1 MIKER
6 KFLKHPKEEFKELG
20 RFTKNIF
27 NKEYYKAIP
36 GYFKTNKP
44 ENKLILSTTGSAAFS
59 CISWG
64 MFWEVVLNNSLFG
77 LTYAGMGLAALT
89 VPTIFKPNID
99 LYRLFST
106 KKEDLETIVNITKN
120 SDETNNLT
128 KIMGLLSYN
137 DFSKIEKKE
146 LEDIAKSSHPTL
158 ENYLENIPKLNEIK
172 NKKVRKFAF
181 QDFLVRPHS
190 FEPDQFKIIEKCE
203 NEQSQEL
210 ALLTKNKNPYGTS
223 FEYFLE
229 KKINPEFIETYKN
242 AIENDWTHSTE
253 FHILEKC
260 LEKFDQ
266 EFIELTKYAI
276 KRRIDYSAIRKIE
289 YNYEKFTA
297 NEKNRKLTKS
307 IMRKSSRNFID
318 DQITFL
324 KYLVNDENNGQE
336 IINKIANL
344 GRKKIERIIRKTS
357 PLITLYGEGS
367 VEYIK
372 EFLENNEIENLPQLF
387 NSIEDRIKE
396 YFNIE
401 SIDTTLTK
409 DEIGYL
415 IKGYNKNREDE
426 NSYRFVSSVLEG
438 KTLHEYYDEDTNVTS
453 TEISFFPVWDNGY
466 FNEIESTIELSID
479 SKKIAKE
486 NYLEAIE
493 HLNDFGL
500 EIEITTN
507 YQKHTEELLDKIE
520 GLEGKLIEDAREH
533 LELLKQIRFGQKIE
547 SSSLTYRTGDLKD
560 WAFIGEYRRQTCLSL
575 TRMNSVCTLSM
586 AGQENTIPF
595 IVSTEINEKE
605 VIIKRAILRYNEK
618 YLIIDD
624 IYGEEI
630 NFLPEVH
637 KFANELELK
646 LVVPEKMK
654 DSLSKEDQKFLT
666 QNTNKKEKVI
676 EKVNA
681 MIYSDSGRGRKKN
694 QEFEYEAYVINS

>member
-1 MIKER
+1 MQIQVNQYSYYLIIIKAINS
-6 KFLKHPKEEFKELG
+6 KSFNHFIS
-20 RFTKNIF
+20 FTKAEVHHVVNR
-27 NKEYYKAIP
+27 
-36 GYFKTNKP
+36 
-44 ENKLILSTTGSAAFS
+44 LS
-59 CISWG
+59 IS
-64 MFWEVVLNNSLFG
+64 V
-77 LTYAGMGLAALT
+77 
-89 VPTIFKPNID
+89 
-99 LYRLFST
+99 
-106 KKEDLETIVNITKN
+106 
-120 SDETNNLT
+120 
-128 KIMGLLSYN
+128 
-137 DFSKIEKKE
+137 
-146 LEDIAKSSHPTL
+146 SS
-158 ENYLENIPKLNEIK
+158 
-172 NKKVRKFAF
+172 
-181 QDFLVRPHS
+181 
-190 FEPDQFKIIEKCE
+190 
-203 NEQSQEL
+203 
-210 ALLTKNKNPYGTS
+210 
-223 FEYFLE
+223 
-229 KKINPEFIETYKN
+229 
-242 AIENDWTHSTE
+242 
-253 FHILEKC
+253 
-260 LEKFDQ
+260 
-266 EFIELTKYAI
+266 
-276 KRRIDYSAIRKIE
+276 
-289 YNYEKFTA
+289 FT
-297 NEKNRKLTKS
+297 
-307 IMRKSSRNFID
+307 
-318 DQITFL
+318 
-324 KYLVNDENNGQE
+324 
-336 IINKIANL
+336 
-344 GRKKIERIIRKTS
+344 
-357 PLITLYGEGS
+357 
-367 VEYIK
+367 
-372 EFLENNEIENLPQLF
+372 
-387 NSIEDRIKE
+387 
-396 YFNIE
+396 FNIE

-560 WAFIGEYRRQTCLSL
+560 WAFIGEYPRQTCLSL